1 MLTSCHGLLVGAE
14 RSHVMVIVAK
24 ALLLIR
30 FVETESLGIL
40 VGHLKVCLV
49 LTAFVLL
56 AVALVITSHTS
67 HLHEGRIGRLR
78 NL

>member
-1 MLTSCHGLLVGAE
+1 MLTSCHSLLVGAE